1 MWPESHLERRV
12 SIKTQALAY
21 ALKLVLNHRTDWGT
35 ERRFRCPGF
44 AETSSGLSDSS
55 EARYL
60 IQDIVDREARAGRRT
75 TGRSSASYRA
85 GRLRTEARP

>member
-1 MWPESHLERRV
+1 MWPESRLERRV
-12 SIKTQALAY
+12 SSKTQALAY
-21 ALKLVLNHRTDWGT
+21 SLKLVLNHRTDWGT

-60 IQDIVDREARAGRRT
+60 IQDIVDWEAAQADAPPDVPAPRT
-75 TGRSSASYRA
+75 GP
-85 GRLRTEARP
+85 GD